1 MNKKLTGDGIN
12 YLEFSL
18 NKKNKFKCPF
28 CYKTHQHGAMIG
40 HRIAHCNEQPII
52 IEYNGEKYN
61 NKHGYYVTLINT
73 AMTRKLTEIQ
83 KENKTCTLYL
93 IGKKNTDFVKI
104 GISNEIN
111 QRLKT
116 LQGVYYTDELEL
128 LGLFYFNVKAEASRK
143 YALDVEKK
151 LHSILAN
158 KRVQY
163 EWFSLTHEEILLT
176 HQLISMCFNT
186 SYAGKMDGLRD
197 RINNYQPEVFI
208 AGQSPIP
215 YFFNS

>member
-1 MNKKLTGDGIN
+1 
-12 YLEFSL
+12 
-18 NKKNKFKCPF
+18 
-28 CYKTHQHGAMIG
+28 
-40 HRIAHCNEQPII
+40 
-52 IEYNGEKYN
+52 
-61 NKHGYYVTLINT
+61 
-73 AMTRKLTEIQ
+73 MTRKLTELEKQ
-83 KENKTCTLYL
+83 NKKVEAKSCTLYM

-104 GISNEIN
+104 GITNEIN

-116 LQGVYYTDELEL
+116 LQGVYYNDELEL

-158 KRVQY
+158 KRVQF

-176 HQLISMCFNT
+176 HELISMCFNT
-186 SYAGKMDGLRD
+186 SYSGKMEGLRD
-197 RINNYQPEVFI
+197 RIDNYQPKVFI
-208 AGQSPIP
+208 AGVSAKP

>member
-1 MNKKLTGDGIN
+1 
-12 YLEFSL
+12 
-18 NKKNKFKCPF
+18 
-28 CYKTHQHGAMIG
+28 
-40 HRIAHCNEQPII
+40 
-52 IEYNGEKYN
+52 
-61 NKHGYYVTLINT
+61 
-73 AMTRKLTEIQ
+73 MTRKLTELEKQ
-83 KENKTCTLYL
+83 NKKVEAQSCTLYM

-186 SYAGKMDGLRD
+186 SYAGKMEGLRD

-208 AGQSPIP
+208 AGQSPVP